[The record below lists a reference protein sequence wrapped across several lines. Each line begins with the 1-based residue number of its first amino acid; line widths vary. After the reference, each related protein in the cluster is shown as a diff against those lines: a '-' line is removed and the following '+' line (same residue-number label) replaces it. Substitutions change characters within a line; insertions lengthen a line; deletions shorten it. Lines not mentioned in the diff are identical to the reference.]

1 MAIPFSILDLAP
13 IVEGGTAAGALQ
25 NTLDFARHAE
35 RYGYHRYW
43 LAEHHN
49 MPGVASAAT
58 AVVIAHVAGGTRSI
72 RVGSGGIMLPNH
84 APLIVA
90 ERFGTL
96 ETLYPGRID
105 LGLGRAPGT
114 DRLTSRAFATGS
126 GNQRRSICGGCAR
139 IATFLRN
146 CGSGAGGPGDSRS
159 GPERPT
165 LYPGIECVR
174 GIGGSNAR
182 LALCVRIAFRAGC
195 SEGRARSLPRS
206 LQAFP
211 PIGTAV
217 RDGRSQCRRRR
228 AGGRSTASVHLSPA
242 DVLVHSSRQSGC
254 ITATRGRSQTRGERS
269 GDRSHKSYVHVL
281 VCRHAGDGNE

>member
-58 AVVIAHVAGGTRSI
+58 AILIAHVAGGTRSI

-90 ERFGTL
+90 ESPIF
-96 ETLYPGRID
+96 
-105 LGLGRAPGT
+105 
-114 DRLTSRAFATGS
+114 
-126 GNQRRSICGGCAR
+126 
-139 IATFLRN
+139 
-146 CGSGAGGPGDSRS
+146 
-159 GPERPT
+159 
-165 LYPGIECVR
+165 YPGIERVR
-174 GIGGSNAR
+174 GISGIHAR
-182 LALCVRIAFRAGC
+182 LALCVRIAFRARC

-206 LQAFP
+206 LQAFQ

-228 AGGRSTASVHLSPA
+228 AGGRSTAPIHLSPA
-242 DVLVHSSRQSGC
+242 DGFVHSSQQSSRT
-254 ITATRGRSQTRGERS
+254 TATRRRSQTRGERS
-269 GDRSHKSYVHVL
+269 RDRSHKSYVHVL
-281 VCRHAGDGNE
+281 VRRHARDGNE